1 MIMALCR
8 RVSTAPV
15 AYTNLLLVRVTR
27 DCGDCAK
34 TFPSPAPHI
43 DILDHAYVILR
54 GFLVSNVTFF
64 YHSHVFSNNYA

>member
-1 MIMALCR
+1 MMLALCR
-8 RVSTAPV
+8 RVTTAPV

-43 DILDHAYVILR
+43 DILDHAYVKL
-54 GFLVSNVTFF
+54 
-64 YHSHVFSNNYA
+64 